1 MIELA
6 TLARPYSEAV
16 FKRATETQTAE
27 EWSDTL
33 AFLSGVMDDEQISL
47 AAQNPRVEREGFVRV
62 LFSICEGQ
70 ISDEGRNFVKLL
82 IQNNRLSLIRQI
94 GRLYEELRA
103 ENEGYIEVDIRTA
116 FSLSKADRQHLSDSL
131 EKSLHKNVRLHVEV
145 DKSLIGGVLIRAGD
159 KVIDGTIRGRLD
171 QLSKRLSS

>member
-16 FKRATETQTAE
+16 FKRAAETRTTQ

-47 AAQNPRVEREGFVRV
+47 AAQNPRVEREEFVRV
-62 LFSICEGQ
+62 LLSICEGQ
-70 ISDEGRNFVKLL
+70 INDESWNFVKLL
-82 IQNNRLSLIRQI
+82 IQNNRLNLIKQI
-94 GRLYEELRA
+94 GTLYEELRA
-103 ENEGYIEVDIRTA
+103 ENEGYIEVDISTA
-116 FSLSKADRQHLSDSL
+116 FPLSKADRQHLSDSL

-145 DKSLIGGVLIRAGD
+145 DDSLIGGVLIRAGD

>member
-16 FKRATETQTAE
+16 FKRAAETKTTK
-27 EWSDTL
+27 EWSHAL

-47 AAQNPRVEREGFVRV
+47 AAHNPRVEREEFVRV
-62 LFSICEGQ
+62 LLSICEGQ

-82 IQNNRLSLIRQI
+82 IQNNRLNLVQQI

-103 ENEGYIEVDIRTA
+103 ENEGYIEVNIRTA
-116 FSLSKADRQHLSDSL
+116 FSLSKADQQHLAESL
-131 EKSLHKNVRLHVEV
+131 EKSLSKNVRLHVEV
-145 DKSLIGGVLIRAGD
+145 DDSLIGGVLIRAGD